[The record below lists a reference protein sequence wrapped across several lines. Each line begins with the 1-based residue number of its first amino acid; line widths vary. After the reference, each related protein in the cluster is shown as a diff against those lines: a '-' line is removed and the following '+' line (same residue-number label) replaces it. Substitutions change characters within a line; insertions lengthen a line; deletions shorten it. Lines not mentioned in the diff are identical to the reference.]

1 MCIVQFSD
9 GITFTFNFVDNTW
22 LMTLYVDRC
31 ILQPV
36 QTCMLMLSTIVSTIY
51 IIIHNIILYYRM
63 MNFDLAVVM
72 YGDTSFKHTLM
83 KTRITRV

>member
-9 GITFTFNFVDNTW
+9 GITFTFNFVDNTR

-51 IIIHNIILYYRM
+51 FIIHNIISVSYTHL
-63 MNFDLAVVM
+63 
-72 YGDTSFKHTLM
+72 TLP
-83 KTRITRV
+83 TIYSV